1 MNYKEKPFYLD
12 DVDIAWVENTLENMS
27 LEEMIGQLFCPIGYS
42 TDPEYLNILLH
53 FHIGGLF
60 FRDGVAEEMQS
71 TFTYAQEHTKIPLL
85 IPSNLEAGGDGA
97 ATNGTAYGKQMACA
111 AANDPV

>member
-42 TDPEYLNILLH
+42 TDPEYLNMLLH

-60 FRDGVAEEMQS
+60 SGMVWQKRCKVHLPMRRSTQRFR
-71 TFTYAQEHTKIPLL
+71 F
-85 IPSNLEAGGDGA
+85 
-97 ATNGTAYGKQMACA
+97 
-111 AANDPV
+111 

>member
-42 TDPEYLNILLH
+42 TDPEYLNMLLH
-53 FHIGGLF
+53 FHIG
-60 FRDGVAEEMQS
+60 
-71 TFTYAQEHTKIPLL
+71 
-85 IPSNLEAGGDGA
+85 
-97 ATNGTAYGKQMACA
+97 
-111 AANDPV
+111 